1 MYHDLNSEKAV
12 SLRLIYEDHPIL
24 SDLAISEIT
33 KEVDIN
39 SDSIDSTIEKYK
51 KILVK
56 LRQFEDFIERNNY
69 CVKIVHL
76 PDFTIILGEG
86 EHLTTRKLDIYIKLI
101 TDKVQFIIDEI
112 IKSHNKNEYIV
123 NYFKKAFNYTLTQI
137 KSLRNSDKYDNY
149 EEAGSYAKECFI
161 RIAEILF
168 YVGKPHLNKVIDQIK
183 NDIRIFNSSSDNL
196 NDHNEDNI
204 GTIASPNADSK
215 NTENGLASMSTDAK
229 IDVILN
235 YVTKPEDKRLQIFT
249 VNPPKSWRGVK
260 IGFDGK
266 NILIN
271 KKPFTYKE
279 LGLPEISNNDP
290 GNSTTGL
297 LIKILTGIKR
307 YGTPS
312 ERKTVS
318 QINKILKNITG
329 LTENPIVGSGHNFIL
344 KFKVDNALLQDPR
357 DDFKELPFNDGQFID
372 KDE

>member
-123 NYFKKAFNYTLTQI
+123 NYFKKAFKYTLKQI

-149 EEAGSYAKECFI
+149 EEVGSYAKEYFI

-183 NDIRIFNSSSDNL
+183 NDIRIFNSSSDNR
-196 NDHNEDNI
+196 NDYIE
-204 GTIASPNADSK
+204 
-215 NTENGLASMSTDAK
+215 
-229 IDVILN
+229 
-235 YVTKPEDKRLQIFT
+235 
-249 VNPPKSWRGVK
+249 
-260 IGFDGK
+260 K
-266 NILIN
+266 NILPATSPKVALINNGVDTAIYNEDRVARDKVKVLSEKNRSLKRQLSFKHNLDPNQLEQLIN
-271 KKPFTYKE
+271 KARHPKTKKFSYRK
-279 LGLPEISNNDP
+279 LGHQI
-290 GNSTTGL
+290 GCTHTTAKA
-297 LIKILTGIKR
+297 IVER
-307 YGTPS
+307 YGLVYLTADPS
-312 ERKTVS
+312 
-318 QINKILKNITG
+318 
-329 LTENPIVGSGHNFIL
+329 
-344 KFKVDNALLQDPR
+344 
-357 DDFKELPFNDGQFID
+357 
-372 KDE
+372 